1 MRTRAEELED
11 QIKILTEERRR
22 LQETYE
28 AIMAGAWTGDEHSVE
43 ARALALDSKIDQLQT
58 ERDSIA

>member
-11 QIKILTEERRR
+11 QIKILTEERRH

-43 ARALALDSKIDQLQT
+43 ARALALDSKID
-58 ERDSIA
+58 